1 MKLLRKHL
9 ANKLG
14 FNIFMSVT
22 CVGITFGLTFGE
34 FYEFIELAFQ
44 GGGCQDRS
52 CCIIYHAVFI
62 MPLIYQA
69 LRVALRR
76 CKLPVKQLQNPL
88 HPHCIIPRLQHLGT
102 SNDPT
107 SSSSERNQP
116 VSFLQSKAATYRIN
130 EIDPKDWKRK
140 QRVYRYIILPL
151 SVTFLVY
158 LVYAMYF
165 AKPDEDKLTEE
176 QLLHLLEVFE
186 ESEENKAS
194 KEQVGKPTTNT

>member
-1 MKLLRKHL
+1 
-9 ANKLG
+9 
-14 FNIFMSVT
+14 
-22 CVGITFGLTFGE
+22 
-34 FYEFIELAFQ
+34 
-44 GGGCQDRS
+44 
-52 CCIIYHAVFI
+52 

-76 CKLPVKQLQNPL
+76 CKLPVKQLHNPL

-107 SSSSERNQP
+107 SSSSESDNRNQP

-140 QRVYRYIILPL
+140 QRVYRYVILPL

-158 LVYAMYF
+158 LVYAMCF

-194 KEQVGKPTTNT
+194 KEQVGKLKTNT